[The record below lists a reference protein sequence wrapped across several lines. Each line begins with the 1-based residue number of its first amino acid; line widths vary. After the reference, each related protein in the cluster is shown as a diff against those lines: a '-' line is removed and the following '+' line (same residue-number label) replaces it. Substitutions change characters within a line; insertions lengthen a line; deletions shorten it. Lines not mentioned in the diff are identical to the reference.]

1 MAYSPGLMEALP
13 FIRCYSFVERIA
25 LAFSPANA
33 ADLLKRA
40 VPSRAPRSVPG
51 VVPPPKRLTIDPC
64 DVCAVLGLERELG
77 VGHVLAQVLVRRGF
91 ADPAAARPWLAAAE
105 RHEPSEFAG
114 IEDAC
119 DLVLMHVEAGDRIT
133 IHGDYD
139 VDGVCSTAILVGVLR
154 RLGARVDWYLPSR
167 AEDGYGLSAATVDRL
182 AARGTRL
189 LITADCAITAVEEVA
204 AAVASGMDV
213 VVTDHHTPRADGVLP
228 DAPIVHPGV
237 CGYPCRDLCAA
248 GVAYKLS
255 AALLAAAGE
264 DPAGADAD
272 LDLVALAT
280 IADCVP
286 LRGENRRLVRAGLR
300 AIATT
305 TRPGLR
311 ALMKVS
317 RADPARVDARTV
329 GFRLAPR
336 INAAGRIERA
346 DAGLE
351 LLLTTDGERAAQIA
365 DELDRLN
372 AERRHTETR
381 ILFEAEAQVARLG
394 ERAAYVLAGEGWH
407 KGVIGIVASRI
418 AERHHRP
425 AVLIALPAGAA
436 AQAAHGIEGAVGGA
450 QAAGASAGAADGA
463 APRGTGS
470 GRSIPGFDLLAGLDA
485 CAHHLLRHGGHRA
498 AAGCE
503 ILASEVDAFRAA
515 FEAHAAAVLRPEDL
529 MPSERVDAVVAG
541 DELGLALAEELEL
554 LAPFGI
560 GNPGVALLLP
570 AARFADPRTMGEGK
584 HARFTVEAGGTRAG
598 AVAFGVSKVDC
609 DGPLD
614 ATFSLELNEFNG
626 SVEPRLVLR
635 HARACAPA
643 PIAIVGEPEDY
654 LAAALEE
661 LERPL
666 DAVSE
671 AGATGSNRPVAGAK
685 EPAASGFRDR
695 RGGGI
700 AGTIGALVASGEP
713 VLVVAADAILRA
725 RHLQPMLG
733 GFELCSHDAL
743 ERDPSLARPDAHVVL
758 LDPPAGPLRQHGKL
772 THLAWGPAEL
782 RFAEQIHER
791 QYDLRAS
798 LTATYRALRDAGG
811 AAGEELEALLRGDPQ
826 SPRPAALAGCVI
838 RVLAEL
844 SLVSLDPNSRTLA
857 VPVAQRTALER
868 SAAFRAYQ
876 QRLEDGRRWL
886 TIQTARAA

>member
-1 MAYSPGLMEALP
+1 MPPEP
-13 FIRCYSFVERIA
+13 
-25 LAFSPANA
+25 
-33 ADLLKRA
+33 
-40 VPSRAPRSVPG
+40 PRL
-51 VVPPPKRLTIDPC
+51 RIDPC
-64 DVCAVLGLERELG
+64 DVDAVRALERELG

-91 ADPAAARPWLAAAE
+91 ADPAAARAWLAAEE
-105 RHEPSEFAG
+105 RHQPAQFTG
-114 IEDAC
+114 IDDGC
-119 DLVLMHVEAGDRIT
+119 DLILMHVEAGDRIT

-139 VDGVCSTAILVGVLR
+139 VDGVTSTAILVGVLR
-154 RLGARVDWYLPSR
+154 RLGADVDWFLPSR
-167 AEDGYGLSAATVDRL
+167 AEDGYGLSLATVERL

-189 LITADCAITAVEEVA
+189 LITADCAITAVDEVA
-204 AAVASGMDV
+204 AAVAAGMAV
-213 VVTDHHTPRADGVLP
+213 VVTDHHSPRADGALP
-228 DAPIVHPGV
+228 HAPIVHPAV
-237 CGYPCRDLCAA
+237 CGYPCVDLCAA
-248 GVAYKLS
+248 GVAYKLA

-300 AIATT
+300 ALATT
-305 TRPGLR
+305 KRPGLR

-317 RADPARVDARTV
+317 RADPARIDARAV

-351 LLLTTDGERAAQIA
+351 LLLTTDDERAVQIA

-381 ILFEAEAQVARLG
+381 ILFEAEAQVAQLG
-394 ERAAYVLAGEGWH
+394 ERPAYVLAGEGWH

-425 AVLIALPAGAA
+425 VVLIALPKDAGEDSVRGAGGVIGGEDSLLAA
-436 AQAAHGIEGAVGGA
+436 AT
-450 QAAGASAGAADGA
+450 
-463 APRGTGS
+463 GTGS

-485 CAHHLLRHGGHRA
+485 CAQHLVRHGGHRA

-503 ILASEVDAFRAA
+503 ILASEVEAFRAA
-515 FEAHAAAVLRPEDL
+515 FEAYAAATLRPEDL
-529 MPSERVDAVVAG
+529 VPSERADAVVAG

-560 GNPGVALLLP
+560 GNPGVSLLLP
-570 AARFADPRTMGEGK
+570 AARFSDPRTMGEGK
-584 HARFTVEAGGTRAG
+584 HARFSVEAGGVRAG
-598 AVAFGVSKVDC
+598 AVAFGVSKLDC
-609 DGPLD
+609 DGPRD

-635 HARACAPA
+635 HARPCAPP
-643 PIAIVGEPEDY
+643 PITIVGEPEDY
-654 LAAALEE
+654 LGAVFEE
-661 LERPL
+661 LTRPL
-666 DAVSE
+666 
-671 AGATGSNRPVAGAK
+671 
-685 EPAASGFRDR
+685 AASTAEGSFGRAPGAEGSFPATFRDR

-713 VLVVAADAILRA
+713 VLVVAADAHLRK
-725 RHLQPMLG
+725 RHLQPILG

-743 ERDPSLARPDAHVVL
+743 ERDPRLARPDAHVVL
-758 LDPPAGPLRQHGKL
+758 LDPPAGPTRNHGKL
-772 THLAWGPAEL
+772 THLTWGPAEL

-826 SPRPAALAGCVI
+826 TPRPAALAGRLV

-844 SLVSLDPNSRTLA
+844 HLVSLDPAARTLA
-857 VPVAQRTALER
+857 VPAAERTALER
-868 SAAFRAYQ
+868 SEAFRTYQ
-876 QRLEDGRRWL
+876 QRLEDGRAWL
-886 TIQTARAA
+886 TLQTAKAA